1 MLFEQLTR
9 DFVPAHDQLANLV
22 VDAARGRF
30 AEAGALVVAAEAVRR
45 PAEGDGPSD
54 DIPNS
59 QTMRRAISVAR
70 SMSLPAPL
78 VMCRMKISSATRPPM
93 RIAIFASR

>member
-1 MLFEQLTR
+1 M
-9 DFVPAHDQLANLV
+9 
-22 VDAARGRF
+22 
-30 AEAGALVVAAEAVRR
+30 
-45 PAEGDGPSD
+45 
-54 DIPNS
+54 PNS

-78 VMCRMKISSATRPPM
+78 VMWRMNSSSATRPPM